1 MKVSAMNCHYRFYTL
16 DDFFKNAKKNGFHYV
31 ELWTGPMHYYLDY
44 QQYLDVQIL
53 KDLEKK
59 YDVKVI
65 GICPEQTNP
74 KPNNMAMKDL
84 DGQVRVYNYFKNA
97 IDVASQIKANH
108 VVVTSGWAYLSEDK
122 EQALNRS
129 ANMMRKLADYAKK
142 KNIMLAIEALQPRE
156 SILVN
161 SISDLKDYLERV
173 NHDNLKICLDLGAM
187 AKAEETINEYFQTF
201 KSMIIHCHF
210 VDGNPVGHLAWG
222 DGSRNMSNDL
232 DDLKAH
238 GYKGYL
244 SFEIVNQRYFEE
256 PWIADEKSIK
266 LFNEWSE
273 SYENK

>member
-16 DDFFKNAKKNGFHYV
+16 EDFFKNAKKNGFHYV

-44 QQYLDVQIL
+44 QQYSDVQIL

-59 YDVKVI
+59 YGVKVI

-156 SILVN
+156 YIQRRGRILRLAPGKERAVIYDFVTLPIPADELEGTEESVKIYKSLVKN
-161 SISDLKDYLERV
+161 ETARMEEFGAHSLNRGKSDTLVEQIKNDYGLYEFE
-173 NHDNLKICLDLGAM
+173 NYEPNI
-187 AKAEETINEYFQTF
+187 E
-201 KSMIIHCHF
+201 
-210 VDGNPVGHLAWG
+210 WG
-222 DGSRNMSNDL
+222 D
-232 DDLKAH
+232 DD
-238 GYKGYL
+238 
-244 SFEIVNQRYFEE
+244 
-256 PWIADEKSIK
+256 
-266 LFNEWSE
+266 
-273 SYENK
+273 